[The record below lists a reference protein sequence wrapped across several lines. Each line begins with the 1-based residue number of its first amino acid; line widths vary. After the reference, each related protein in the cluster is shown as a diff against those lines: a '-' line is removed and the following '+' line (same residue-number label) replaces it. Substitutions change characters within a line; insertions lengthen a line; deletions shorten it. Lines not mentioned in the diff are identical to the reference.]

1 SRTLR
6 RCTVGEKTR
15 HGNTHEGVQG
25 IPKQIE
31 SGDLVGEKLDGKKY
45 AGSGD
50 HPPTCYQ
57 MKAGWQIEQAGVGKE
72 SDGGYRCTYIEP
84 RSEAHRRD
92 ETDEFGAAKLHAC
105 QISAL
110 SLLANLP
117 KVNRLIRQ
125 RQR

>member
-25 IPKQIE
+25 IPEQIE

-45 AGSGD
+45 AGGGD

-57 MKAGWQIEQAGVGKE
+57 MKAGRQIEQAGVSEE
-72 SDGGYRCTYIEP
+72 SEGGHCRIHIEP
-84 RSEAHRRD
+84 RSKAYRHD
-92 ETDEFGAAKLHAC
+92 ETDEFGAAKLHA
-105 QISAL
+105 
-110 SLLANLP
+110 
-117 KVNRLIRQ
+117 
-125 RQR
+125 